1 MKKALTILILFI
13 IFLFI
18 YFLQANFFQGFT
30 IAGVMP
36 NLFVILILFISLFA
50 GIKLSLP
57 FAIISGLYLDIIMG
71 KSIGITAIM
80 LGVVSVLGV
89 YFDKSFSKESKITI
103 ILMVAAVSGIFEIG
117 SYILKVAQQSIY
129 VEIDQFVIKLLIE
142 IFYNII
148 LTIILYPLIQKWGY
162 KMENIFKGNRI
173 LTRYF

>member
-1 MKKALTILILFI
+1 MKKALTIFILVI
-13 IFLFI
+13 TFLLI

-36 NLFVILILFISLFA
+36 NLFVVLILFISLFA

-57 FAIISGLYLDIIMG
+57 FGIISGLYLDIILG

-80 LGVVSVLGV
+80 FGIVSVMGV
-89 YFDKSFSKESKITI
+89 YFDKSFSKESKITM
-103 ILMVAAVSGIFEIG
+103 ILMVAAVSSVFEIG
-117 SYILKVAQQSIY
+117 SFILRIAQQSIY
-129 VEIDQFVIKLLIE
+129 IEIDQFIIKLLIE
-142 IFYNII
+142 VLYNII

-162 KMENIFKGNRI
+162 KIENIFKGNRI